1 MAQIVDGKVVKY
13 LQVRLT
19 VEEHRLIHMYSSR
32 IGKSVVEI
40 GRELVERGG
49 LKDLLEAAK
58 IHGGDAEEH

>member
-19 VEEHRLIHMYSSR
+19 VEEHRLIHMYADR
-32 IGKSVVEI
+32 LKKSVVEI
-40 GRELVERGG
+40 GRELIERGG
-49 LKDLLEAAK
+49 LKELLEAAK

>member
-1 MAQIVDGKVVKY
+1 MAQIHNGKTVKY

-40 GRELVERGG
+40 GRQLIERGG
-49 LKDLLEAAK
+49 LKELLEAAK
-58 IHGGDAEEH
+58 IHGDDAEEH